1 MDVKFGLI
9 TAAILMSL
17 ASMACS
23 SGGEENFTFGGCEPG
38 KETCRDCYL
47 MLVKSLL
54 GNGGNVFNLT
64 NAFFP
69 PNLNPLDVVIVT
81 YNFRNE
87 STDNTSHWFWATTFG
102 YFLYPMQYFQILSL
116 LFGKPEPLYEQR
128 VNVTLYRCN

>member
-17 ASMACS
+17 ASTACS

-47 MLVKSLL
+47 TLVKSLL

-69 PNLNPLDVVIVT
+69 PNLNPPDVVIVT

-87 STDNTSHWFWATTFG
+87 STDRQYISLVLG
-102 YFLYPMQYFQILSL
+102 YHFR
-116 LFGKPEPLYEQR
+116 LFPISNAIFSISFTPIWEA
-128 VNVTLYRCN
+128 